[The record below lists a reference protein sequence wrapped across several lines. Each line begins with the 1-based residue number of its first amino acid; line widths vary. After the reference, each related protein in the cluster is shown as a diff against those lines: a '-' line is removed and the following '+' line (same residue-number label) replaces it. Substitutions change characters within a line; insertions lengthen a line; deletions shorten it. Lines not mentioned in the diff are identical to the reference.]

1 MLGIDP
7 AIGTSALRLWVAA
20 GSAALLLVCC
30 VLVLSRSRSGI
41 GANPGFRASFVILSA
56 VLGAAMTWAFIDRAA
71 VADRSAE
78 RRALELR
85 AQELSTRAL
94 APGSPLACLDVVAGE
109 NVVAA
114 CERSLFAS
122 PASVAAVS
130 SYVAARLALLSD
142 IVAYAK
148 RGGTDIDDVLLPL
161 RRSLEADS
169 FGFLAHVLSLRD
181 GCASHNCKALALLH
195 DASRVRAN
203 LSAKSYDHYLEHYLA
218 LWAKAPDD
226 ALADAAPAQTAAIP
240 QGPRKV
246 SVNAD
251 FPTAASIPAVSIMN
265 PESAGPVLPGVAAA
279 AAANPNPQPS
289 AASPSRRSRKRATNP
304 APQTVAQPPA
314 AAAVEPIWP
323 QPVPPPPQAAAPGA
337 AGPIELNPVPPPSST
352 SAGVTMRPQ

>member
-1 MLGIDP
+1 MRTG
-7 AIGTSALRLWVAA
+7 
-20 GSAALLLVCC
+20 
-30 VLVLSRSRSGI
+30 
-41 GANPGFRASFVILSA
+41 FVILGA
-56 VLGAAMTWAFIDRAA
+56 VLGAAITWAFFDRADMA
-71 VADRSAE
+71 ERSAE

-85 AQELSTRAL
+85 AQQLSAQAL
-94 APGSPLACLDVVAGE
+94 GPGSPLACLDVVAGE

-122 PASVAAVS
+122 PASVAAAS

-142 IVAYAK
+142 IVAYAE
-148 RGGTDIDDVLLPL
+148 RGGTDIDEVLLPL
-161 RRSLEADS
+161 RRSLEANS

-218 LWAKAPDD
+218 LWAKAPED

-240 QGPRKV
+240 QGPRKA

-251 FPTAASIPAVSIMN
+251 FPTAASIPAVSIMH

-289 AASPSRRSRKRATNP
+289 AASPSRRSRKRAANP
-304 APQTVAQPPA
+304 APQTVAQPP

-337 AGPIELNPVPPPSST
+337 ARPIELNPVPPPSNT

>member
-1 MLGIDP
+1 MRTG
-7 AIGTSALRLWVAA
+7 
-20 GSAALLLVCC
+20 
-30 VLVLSRSRSGI
+30 
-41 GANPGFRASFVILSA
+41 FVILGA
-56 VLGAAMTWAFIDRAA
+56 VLGAAITWAFFDRADMA
-71 VADRSAE
+71 ERSAE

-85 AQELSTRAL
+85 AQQLSAQAL
-94 APGSPLACLDVVAGE
+94 GPGSPLACLDVVAGE

-122 PASVAAVS
+122 PASVAAAS

-142 IVAYAK
+142 IVAYAE
-148 RGGTDIDDVLLPL
+148 RGGTDIDEVLLPL

-218 LWAKAPDD
+218 LWAKTPED

-251 FPTAASIPAVSIMN
+251 FPTAASIPAVSIMR

-279 AAANPNPQPS
+279 AGANPNPQPS
-289 AASPSRRSRKRATNP
+289 AASPSRRSRKRAANP
-304 APQTVAQPPA
+304 APQTVAQPP

-337 AGPIELNPVPPPSST
+337 ARPIELNPVPPPSNT